1 MGFKHQAKVYKLVF
15 DDPALEGLEVRCR
28 SLSIGE
34 VEDEDTKV
42 FEQFAK
48 ALISWTLE
56 GEDGQILPATLES
69 VRAYPDYE
77 FMALLANTWA
87 DAVSGVDAELGK
99 DSPSGRRSLEESTLP
114 MEPLSPSLA
123 S

>member
-34 VEDEDTKV
+34 VEDDDIRV
-42 FEQFAK
+42 FEQFAE
-48 ALISWTLE
+48 ALISWNLE
-56 GEDGQILPATLES
+56 DDNGQVLPATLES
-69 VRAYPDYE
+69 VRGYPDYE
-77 FMALLANTWA
+77 FMSLLANTWVE
-87 DAVSGVDAELGK
+87 AVTGVSDELGK
-99 DSPSGRRSLEESTLP
+99 DSASGKQSLEASLP
-114 MEPLSPSLA
+114 METLSPSLA